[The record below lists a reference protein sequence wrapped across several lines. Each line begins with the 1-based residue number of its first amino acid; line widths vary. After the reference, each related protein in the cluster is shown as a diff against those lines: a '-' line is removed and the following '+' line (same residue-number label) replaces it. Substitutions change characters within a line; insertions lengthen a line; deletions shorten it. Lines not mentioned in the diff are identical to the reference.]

1 MIKIKFMRYRSKS
14 ANLLLAIAILAG
26 SFSPVLVRANETA
39 SVTDQALSGYN
50 IDQLQALINKL
61 QARLNEL
68 KKGTQCFVTNSE
80 LSFGDGEGSEIAQV
94 RRLQDFLREKGYL
107 KIKSTGWFGKLT
119 KSAVI
124 AFQKAN
130 GLAQTGDFDSA
141 TKDKAHSL
149 NCTTLTKVKAEAPK
163 EAPKKEQPKYDDNS
177 GAVSSINMSV
187 NGANV
192 SWNETGYSKNGFK
205 IVWSK
210 NPSPTYPTR
219 DGDKYIYLSEPT
231 ASSTSLDAFDGS
243 GTYYVRVCEYLGG
256 ACGTYSNQGVTQL

>member
-1 MIKIKFMRYRSKS
+1 MRYRSKS
-14 ANLLLAIAILAG
+14 ANLLLAIAILVG

-68 KKGTQCFVTNSE
+68 KKGTQCFVTDSE
-80 LSFGDGEGSEIAQV
+80 LSFGDGEGVEIDQV
-94 RRLQDFLREKGYL
+94 RRLQDFLREKGHL

-119 KSAVI
+119 KTALV

-130 GLAQTGDFDSA
+130 GLPETGDFDAA
-141 TKDKAHSL
+141 TKAKAHSL
-149 NCTTLTKVKAEAPK
+149 NCTTLTKIKAK
-163 EAPKKEQPKYDDNS
+163 VEAPKKEQPKPETGS
-177 GAVSSINMSV
+177 TGVSSINMSV
-187 NGANV
+187 NGSNV
-192 SWNETGYSKNGFK
+192 SWNETGYAKNGFK

-219 DGDKYIYLSEPT
+219 DGDKYIYLGEPT
-231 ASSTSLDAFDGS
+231 ASSTTIDAFDGS

-256 ACGTYSNQGVTQL
+256 ACGTYSNQEVTQL